1 MLPPSAFFVK
11 SQNFFFIHFLFT
23 RVKPSATCEICA
35 QNQGFADQTETS
47 IFVYA
52 KLPIFR
58 LVFAVFSVITH
69 KRGKAVVCFIAFRL
83 SSPGT
88 LCYDMLIQQSA
99 SCFRE
104 KLFLRYGGV
113 KYENHSLPCGI
124 SSGSAGNFF
133 SLAQTI

>member
-113 KYENHSLPCGI
+113 KYENHSLPGGI